1 MHVVA
6 IEPIALKATL
16 EPMLINE
23 RRAVMTKVR
32 RTALS
37 GMFQPGLT
45 LLH

>member
-6 IEPIALKATL
+6 IEPMALNATL

-23 RRAVMTKVR
+23 RRAVMIKVS
-32 RTALS
+32 RTALR

-45 LLH
+45 